1 MSNLPYPI
9 HILGFEIVRR
19 NFGPSE
25 SSSELWTVVVGDSLL
40 VVVYPGPE
48 ARHDVTPQTDQYTD
62 PYLRLRVSP
71 AASSGSVSASVALKL
86 FLRMFFR
93 GEALDFLEGDVG
105 EAS

>member
-1 MSNLPYPI
+1 M
-9 HILGFEIVRR
+9 
-19 NFGPSE
+19 
-25 SSSELWTVVVGDSLL
+25 VGDSLL

-86 FLRMFFR
+86 FRRIFFL
-93 GEALDFLEGDVG
+93 GEVLDFLGG
-105 EAS
+105 EV